1 MKIGL
6 AGIIIVFVV
15 LLIVA
20 NSAMYV
26 IPEGQQAVVLQFGRP
41 VQERKEAGL
50 YFKTPFIQ
58 EVHRLEKRL
67 LPWDGDAENMV
78 THDKRNIDIDV
89 WARWRIVDPMKF
101 YKAVGTQ
108 RNGQQRLDEMVDS
121 AVRDVIARNNLIN
134 AVRSTNNPLDYESE
148 ELKKDWETR
157 REHVTTGRE
166 KIEKE
171 IKQRADQKLEETY
184 GMELVEVHI
193 KRINYIPNVREKV
206 YERMRSERM
215 RIAKLY
221 ESQAEEERNRIL
233 GQTKKEVDEIE
244 GEMEQRSAEIRGA
257 ADAAVIKLTAEA
269 YGKSPEFY
277 EFLRLLEAYKSTLQR
292 GTRLILS
299 TENEFLKQLHG
310 TTAETDGR
318 VKDEE

>member
-6 AGIIIVFVV
+6 AGIIIVLVV

-20 NSAMYV
+20 NSAIYV

-89 WARWRIVDPMKF
+89 WARWRIIEPMKY

-108 RNGQQRLDEMVDS
+108 RNGQQRLDELVDS

-148 ELKKDWETR
+148 ELKKDWEAR

-171 IKQRADQKLEETY
+171 IRQRADQKLEETY

-244 GEMEQRSAEIRGA
+244 GEMEQRSAEIRGT
-257 ADAAVIKLTAEA
+257 ADAAVIKLAADA

-277 EFLRLLEAYKSTLQR
+277 EFLRLLEAYKGTLQR

-310 TTAETDGR
+310 TTENTG
-318 VKDEE
+318 E